1 MKLTEIAVDG
11 QEPLLI
17 VMLRKLLDKGDRV
30 WYKGNFSLLQVKG
43 IGKLVVDQPAVSYM
57 DREEY
62 HGIAYDIKCHHG
74 MGPHITPPEAET
86 KWELVK
92 REPNPAS
99 IHSDKDTQDWE
110 LKRVKR

>member
-1 MKLTEIAVDG
+1 MKLTEITVDG

-17 VMLRKLLDKGDRV
+17 VMLRKLLDKGDRI
-30 WYKGNFSLLQVKG
+30 WFKGNFSLLQVKG
-43 IGKLVVDQPAVSYM
+43 IGKLTVDQPAVNYL

-62 HGIAYDIKCHHG
+62 HGSAYDIKVHHG
-74 MGPHITPPEAET
+74 MGPVITPPEAET

-99 IHSDKDTQDWE
+99 TKTEKVQDWE
-110 LKRVKR
+110 LKRVKK